1 MREAESQTLDGAV
14 TLTPQAVERV
24 KQVIAEFGLPADAG
38 LRVAT
43 VPGGCSGLN
52 YEVKV
57 VEGPQRG
64 DEHQSCDGV
73 KVYLPLASKPH
84 VAGMTIDWVSTMVES
99 RFVYHNPNATGGCGC
114 GESFSVD

>member
-1 MREAESQTLDGAV
+1 MENQTVDTQV
-14 TLTPQAVERV
+14 KLTPQAAARV
-24 KQVIAEFGLPADAG
+24 REVIGEFQLPDEAG

-43 VPGGCSGLN
+43 VTGGCSGLN

-57 VEGPQRG
+57 VEGPVRG
-64 DEHQSCDGV
+64 DECQSSGGV
-73 KVYLPLASKPH
+73 NVYVPLASKPH